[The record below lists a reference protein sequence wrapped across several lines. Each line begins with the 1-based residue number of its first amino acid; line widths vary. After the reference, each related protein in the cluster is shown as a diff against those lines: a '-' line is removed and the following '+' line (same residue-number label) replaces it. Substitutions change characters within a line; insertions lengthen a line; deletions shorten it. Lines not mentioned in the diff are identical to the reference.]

1 MLAESRKERDI
12 RTSFPYN
19 VTAALRT
26 RPAILD
32 LLREQ
37 TRAAHERAEETLP
50 LMDPAL
56 DRARYREILAAFWGF
71 HAALEPRLRAV
82 DGLAALGL
90 DAGRRRKLPLLE
102 ADLRALGE
110 DPSRLP
116 AAPEVPRVDG
126 VPAALGVMY
135 VLEGATLGGRVIS
148 RHLASL
154 GIGPETGGAFF
165 GGYGDA
171 TGEMWKAFAGA
182 TGAYAEAHPE
192 STGAMVSAADETFTL
207 LERWLARAMET
218 A

>member
-1 MLAESRKERDI
+1 M
-12 RTSFPYN
+12 
-19 VTAALRT
+19 TAALRT

-32 LLREQ
+32 LLRDR
-37 TRAAHERAEETLP
+37 TRAAHERAEEALP
-50 LMDPAL
+50 LLDPAL
-56 DRARYREILAAFWGF
+56 DRTRYRAILAAFWGF

-82 DGLAALGL
+82 QGLGALEL

-102 ADLRALGE
+102 ADLRVLGE
-110 DPSRLP
+110 DPARLP
-116 AAPEVPRVDG
+116 VAGEVPRVDG
-126 VPAALGVMY
+126 VAAALGVMY

-171 TGEMWKAFAGA
+171 TGEMWKAFAA
-182 TGAYAEAHPE
+182 AIGAYAEAHPE
-192 STGAMVSAADETFTL
+192 STDEMVKAADETFTL

>member
-1 MLAESRKERDI
+1 MPIL
-12 RTSFPYN
+12 T
-19 VTAALRT
+19 TALRN

-32 LLREQ
+32 LLRAQ
-37 TRAAHERAEETLP
+37 TRAAHERAEEALP

-56 DRARYREILAAFWGF
+56 GLARYREILAAFWGF

-82 DGLAALGL
+82 AGLGALGL
-90 DAGRRRKLPLLE
+90 DVGRRKLPLLD

-110 DPSRLP
+110 DPARLP
-116 AAPEVPRVDG
+116 VAREVPRVDDL
-126 VPAALGVMY
+126 PSALGVMY

-165 GGYGDA
+165 AGYGDA
-171 TGEMWKAFAGA
+171 TGEMWKAFAAAIG
-182 TGAYAEAHPE
+182 GYAEAHPE
-192 STGAMVSAADETFTL
+192 STEAMVRAADETFTL
-207 LERWLARAMET
+207 LERWLGRVMET